1 MELKAHRFMGRY
13 TSLAFVM
20 LLGLLVISLSGN
32 MLAWLQMD
40 SLINSHEET
49 YIPMGLDAS
58 FTLSRNRT
66 DASYLEQTAESLT
79 LLRYNVSPES
89 VKANHQALL
98 RFFDS
103 ETRPA
108 MQDVLAEEAQRVID
122 NNVTSAF
129 YLSGLD
135 TNPSAGIVDIHGTV
149 QQWIGSRK
157 QPPEDKTLRLEL
169 SYRRGMVTIKAFRE
183 KINVSAIH

>member
-1 MELKAHRFMGRY
+1 
-13 TSLAFVM
+13 
-20 LLGLLVISLSGN
+20 
-32 MLAWLQMD
+32 
-40 SLINSHEET
+40 T

-103 ETRPA
+103 ETRPT

-135 TNPSAGIVDIHGTV
+135 TNPS
-149 QQWIGSRK
+149 
-157 QPPEDKTLRLEL
+157 
-169 SYRRGMVTIKAFRE
+169 
-183 KINVSAIH
+183 

>member
-1 MELKAHRFMGRY
+1 MELKAHRVMRRY

-32 MLAWLQMD
+32 TLAWLQID
-40 SLINSHEET
+40 ALINSHEET

-66 DASYLEQTAESLT
+66 DASYLEQTAESLV

-98 RFFDS
+98 RFFDN

-135 TNPSAGIVDIHGTV
+135 TYPSAGTVDIHGTV

-157 QPPEDKTLRLEL
+157 QPPEEKILRLEL
-169 SYRRGMVTIKAFRE
+169 RYRRGMVTIKSFRE
-183 KINVSAIH
+183 KTNASALH

>member
-1 MELKAHRFMGRY
+1 VELKAHRVMGRY

-32 MLAWLQMD
+32 TLAWLQID
-40 SLINSHEET
+40 ALINSHEET

-66 DASYLEQTAESLT
+66 DASYLEQTAD
-79 LLRYNVSPES
+79 N
-89 VKANHQALL
+89 
-98 RFFDS
+98 

-135 TNPSAGIVDIHGTV
+135 TYPSAGTVDIHGTV

-157 QPPEDKTLRLEL
+157 QPPEEKILRLEL
-169 SYRRGMVTIKAFRE
+169 RYRRGVVTIKAFRE
-183 KINVSAIH
+183 KTNASALH

>member
-32 MLAWLQMD
+32 TLAWLQID
-40 SLINSHEET
+40 ALINSHEET

-66 DASYLEQTAESLT
+66 DASYLEQIAESLV

-98 RFFDS
+98 RFFDN

-135 TNPSAGIVDIHGTV
+135 TYPSAGMVDIHGTV

-157 QPPEDKTLRLEL
+157 QPPEEKTLRLEL
-169 SYRRGMVTIKAFRE
+169 RYRRGMVTIKAFRE
-183 KINVSAIH
+183 KTNESALH